1 MEKTITSTKTDVL
14 SIIVYES
21 QSVQQESIADQL
33 IHHFSTQS
41 GKHSLFIDLKKVT
54 YNPLANIKALDQ
66 PHYMGVFTDYGLQYE
81 HEKDKNII
89 IDSFL
94 SVLDG
99 NRKPYVYLN
108 CEGEDC
114 FTKAVQLVEQNYI
127 AFKLGFS
134 PTDFLQ
140 IYQAGIQLKDI
151 QNQLGFFK
159 KGIKKSI
166 LDRPARIND
175 GIKKLSK
182 QDVSYYNTLFD
193 SLKEEKTLM
202 KFVPASGA
210 ASRMFKF
217 LSEFVNRF
225 DYEKDTLN
233 AYINKYN
240 DTSMKVFL
248 AGIDKF
254 PFYDEVRNYLKFKYP
269 DFLEWSREQRVYYF
283 VKTLLQSPQY
293 NFLEKPKA
301 VLPFHAYPSHNATPI
316 EEHLKEAVHY
326 ATSKG
331 ISQVHFTISNTHLDY
346 FNQIVKEVKPTIEEE
361 NQVQIHVNFS
371 YQAKSTDTLAVDMNN
386 KPFRDEK
393 GKLLFRPGGHGA
405 LIENLNQLSAD
416 IIFVKNIDNVT
427 NGQLKLVV
435 QYKKALA
442 GILLELQQRIFHY
455 LRLIEGKEVDKELL
469 QEMIDFI
476 QKELALDLHADFI
489 KFKKKYKV
497 DYLKELL
504 NRPIRVCGMVRN
516 EGEPGGGPFWI
527 IDAKG
532 KLSLQIVETSQVDTN
547 DDYQSELLA
556 ESTHFNPVD
565 LVCGTKDYLGNDFD
579 LNQFVDENS
588 GFIVQKNH
596 KGKDLKSYELPGLW
610 NGAMANW
617 ITIFVEV
624 PLDTFNPVKTVN
636 DLLKSA
642 HQAE

>member
-1 MEKTITSTKTDVL
+1 MEKTITQTKSDVL
-14 SIIVYES
+14 GIIVYEP
-21 QSVQQESIADQL
+21 QSVQQESLADKL
-33 IHHFSTQS
+33 TSYYS
-41 GKHSLFIDLKKVT
+41 DYSDKHGLFIDIKKVT

-66 PHYMGVFTDYGLQYE
+66 PHYLGLFTDYGLVYE
-81 HEKDKNII
+81 REKDKNII
-89 IDSFL
+89 VDSFL

-99 NRKPYVYLN
+99 NRKFYIYID
-108 CEGEDC
+108 CKDEDC
-114 FTKAVQLVEQNYI
+114 FIKSTKLIEQSYL

-134 PTDFLQ
+134 TEDFLQ
-140 IYQAGIQLKDI
+140 MYRAGIQINDI
-151 QNQLGFFK
+151 QRQLIFFK

-175 GIKKLSK
+175 GIKVLNK
-182 QDVSYYNTLFD
+182 QEVSYYNTLFD
-193 SLKEEKTLM
+193 NLKEDKTLM

-225 DYEKDTLN
+225 DYERDTLN
-233 AYINKYN
+233 SYINKYN

-254 PFYDEVRNYLKFKYP
+254 PFYDEVRSYLKVKYP
-269 DFLEWSREQRVYYF
+269 DFLEWTREQRVYYF

-301 VLPFHAYPSHNATPI
+301 VLPFHSYPSHNATPI

-326 ATSKG
+326 STSKG
-331 ISQVHFTISNTHLDY
+331 VSQVHFTISNTHLGY
-346 FNQIVKEVKPTIEEE
+346 FNQIIENVKPTIEQE
-361 NQVQIHVNFS
+361 NQVQIEVKFS
-371 YQAKSTDTLAVDMNN
+371 YQASSTDTLAVDMDNQ
-386 KPFRDEK
+386 PFRDEK

-435 QYKKALA
+435 KYKKALA
-442 GILLELQQRIFHY
+442 GVLLEMQQRIFHY
-455 LRLIEGKEVDKELL
+455 LNLIEGGEVNKELL

-476 QKELALDLHADFI
+476 QKELTLGLHPDFH

-527 IDAKG
+527 TDSKG

-547 DDYQSELLA
+547 DVYQAELLA

-565 LVCGTKDYLGNDFD
+565 LVCGTKNYLGNDFD

-588 GFIVQKNH
+588 GFIVYKNH

>member
-1 MEKTITSTKTDVL
+1 MEKTITQTKNDVL

-21 QSVQQESIADQL
+21 QSVQQESMADRL
-33 IHHFSTQS
+33 INHFSIQS
-41 GKHSLFIDLKKVT
+41 GKRSLFIDIKKVT

-66 PHYMGVFTDYGLQYE
+66 PHYMGLFTDYGLQQE
-81 HEKDKNII
+81 TPKNKNII
-89 IDSFL
+89 VDSFL

-99 NRKPYVYLN
+99 NRKPYIYLN
-108 CEGEDC
+108 CDGSDC
-114 FTKAVQLVEQNYI
+114 FNQAVRLVEEKYL
-127 AFKLGFS
+127 AFQLGFS
-134 PTDFLQ
+134 PADFLQ
-140 IYQAGIQLKDI
+140 IYQSGIQIKDI
-151 QNQLGFFK
+151 QNQLNFFK
-159 KGIKKSI
+159 RGIKKSI

-182 QDVSYYNTLFD
+182 QDVAYYNTLFD
-193 SLKEEKTLM
+193 NLKEEKTLM

-225 DYEKDTLN
+225 DFEKDTLN
-233 AYINKYN
+233 SYINKHN

-254 PFYDEVRNYLKFKYP
+254 PFYEEIRNYLKYKYP
-269 DFLEWSREQRVYYF
+269 DFTEWSREQRVYYF

-293 NFLEKPKA
+293 NFIEKPKA
-301 VLPFHAYPSHNATPI
+301 VLPFHAYSDHNATPI
-316 EEHLKEAVHY
+316 EEHLKESVHY

-331 ISQVHFTISNTHLDY
+331 IAQVHFTISDTHLNY
-346 FNQIVKEVKPTIEEE
+346 FKEIIEEVKPVIEEE
-361 NQVQIHVNFS
+361 NQVEIAVDFS
-371 YQAKSTDTLAVDMNN
+371 YQAKSTDTLAVDTNN
-386 KPFRDEK
+386 QPFRDEK

-405 LIENLNQLSAD
+405 LIENLNELSAD
-416 IIFVKNIDNVT
+416 VIFVKNIDNVT

-455 LRLIEGKEVDKELL
+455 LRLIEGKEVDKNLL
-469 QEMIDFI
+469 QEMIEFI
-476 QKELALDLHADFI
+476 QKELALKLDGDFY

-497 DYLKELL
+497 DYVKDLL

-527 IDAKG
+527 VDAKG
-532 KLSLQIVETSQVDTN
+532 NLSLQIVETSQVDTN
-547 DDYQSELLA
+547 DAYQAELLA

-579 LNQFVDENS
+579 LNQFVDQNS
-588 GFIVQKNH
+588 GFIVYKNH
-596 KGKDLKSYELPGLW
+596 KGRDLKSYELPGLW

-617 ITIFVEV
+617 ITVFVEV
-624 PLDTFNPVKTVN
+624 PLETFNPVKTVN